1 MKCYFI
7 LGILGSL
14 FSFLQFASSP
24 ILGGI
29 SDVYGR
35 KPVMI
40 ICLVSTLFILPI
52 NVHNVFKLIN
62 FRLVFYLR
70 T

>member
-1 MKCYFI
+1 MNYFEI
-7 LGILGSL
+7 GILGSL

-24 ILGGI
+24 ILGGL

-40 ICLVSTLFILPI
+40 LCLVSIIILC
-52 NVHNVFKLIN
+52 F
-62 FRLVFYLR
+62 
-70 T
+70 